1 MCIFPCPLSGFG
13 VVSQGGERGRAVA
26 ALILLGMGSPVRAD
40 NGRGGIRSGT
50 AAAGRFSVSAV
61 KWVSKK

>member
-1 MCIFPCPLSGFG
+1 M
-13 VVSQGGERGRAVA
+13 A

-40 NGRGGIRSGT
+40 NGRGGIRSGA